1 MKQFEYV
8 EDAKLG
14 KPKTPSKWKGFPEY
28 TLITK
33 VRMTCGG
40 GLDVDGATWYEYVYR
55 LDEIPTN
62 KIIEVKRYDGKM
74 IRLNTAYVVSTE
86 DFKLAKATLDI
97 TEWAELSRGYIGP
110 NEEEYYVLI
119 DDDKE
124 LDLQLYQSNKL
135 DLL

>member
-8 EDAKLG
+8 EDAKLC
-14 KPKTPSKWKGFPEY
+14 KPKTPSKWKCFPEY

-40 GLDVDGATWYEYVYR
+40 GLGGASWYEYVYR